1 MNWFFWVLLKDFF
14 STGDL
19 VDESGG
25 VPANH
30 LYTLMVAADR
40 FHAVHGRFPGECG
53 DPEADAARYRE
64 EVNGLCSE
72 VGRSGGAIKDEL
84 VVELYV

>member
-1 MNWFFWVLLKDFF
+1 
-14 STGDL
+14 
-19 VDESGG
+19 
-25 VPANH
+25 
-30 LYTLMVAADR
+30 MVAADR